1 MNDILGGS
9 QVLGLLS
16 PELQAQAEQRARS
29 AGLTNLGFALLQ
41 ASQGQP
47 GQRRPGLGQIIGQAG
62 PVGMQAYQQ
71 SFDRTLQDM
80 LRAQQIQDLQKQRAQ
95 REQQELAR
103 QRFAQ
108 QFAPVT
114 PQTALQAPGQV
125 GPTAA
130 RAAMIGQTPALDRS
144 QLLSAILDP
153 NMPPDVFERAKA
165 VYEATAPAKEP
176 ESITKLRI
184 LEKEP
189 QLAET
194 ERGLRAAGA
203 PTTNLTIRNALGK
216 SFGED
221 LGASLKEIKG
231 LARPAYTTLATIDN
245 MQSLLDQGVRTGFG
259 QEFMLQFQKA
269 GQAFNPDYKVKEI
282 AGQEAFLGAANQIIL
297 PQVKLLGVSPTDK
310 DLDFVVK
317 GSPSL
322 EKSVAG
328 NQLMLSALKL
338 KFERDKALAQ
348 FATQWQI
355 NNARSI
361 TEDPVV
367 AGARFD
373 EAMQQFMQTS
383 PLYTT
388 EVNRLRN
395 QYSQITGGQPAS
407 LTQGSPFR
415 K

>member
-62 PVGMQAYQQ
+62 PAGLQAYQQ

-165 VYEATAPAKEP
+165 VYEATKPKE
-176 ESITKLRI
+176 
-184 LEKEP
+184 
-189 QLAET
+189 
-194 ERGLRAAGA
+194 
-203 PTTNLTIRNALGK
+203 
-216 SFGED
+216 
-221 LGASLKEIKG
+221 
-231 LARPAYTTLATIDN
+231 TTLPTSAQEFALAQQDPKFAAFLAKKQEASGTKISIDMN
-245 MQSLLDQGVRTGFG
+245 KTLGGTLDKNLESFFNNGANARGVLPTVQTMSALLDEGVQTGFG
-259 QEFMLQFQKA
+259 QETINKFNQAAQLFDPNYKA
-269 GQAFNPDYKVKEI
+269 KGV
-282 AGQEAFLGAANQIIL
+282 AGQEAFIALSNEIIL
-297 PQVKLLGVSPTDK
+297 PQVKQLGVNPTDA
-310 DLDFVVK
+310 DLNFIIK
-317 GSPSL
+317 GSPTLS
-322 EKSVAG
+322 KSVEG
-328 NQLMLSALKL
+328 
-338 KFERDKALAQ
+338 
-348 FATQWQI
+348 
-355 NNARSI
+355 
-361 TEDPVV
+361 
-367 AGARFD
+367 
-373 EAMQQFMQTS
+373 
-383 PLYTT
+383 
-388 EVNRLRN
+388 NRLLLNALNIKLQRDAFLQEFVTN
-395 QYSQITGGQPAS
+395 WQDQNVSLIEQSPVRANTELRKQVLNLTKTHPLWTESTQQLRQQYSQILGGQPAS
-407 LTQGSPFR
+407 LTRGSPFR

>member
-1 MNDILGGS
+1 MN
-9 QVLGLLS
+9 GLLDFVT
-16 PELQAQAEQRARS
+16 PDQRKAMQQD
-29 AGLTNLGFALLQ
+29 ALTQSLLTLGPALLQ
-41 ASQGQP
+41 ASTGAP
-47 GQRRPGLGQIIGQAG
+47 GQGKPRLGQILGQAL
-62 PVGMQAYQQ
+62 PVGVQAYQGGI
-71 SFDRTLQDM
+71 DRALQQMM
-80 LRAQQIQDLQKQRAQ
+80 LSQQMAEQQRR
-95 REQQELAR
+95 REQQARSEAAR
-103 QRFAQ
+103 QQFAQ
-108 QFAPVT
+108 QFAPTT
-114 PQTALQAPGQV
+114 PQTALAAPGRV

-130 RAAMIGQTPALDRS
+130 RAGMIGQTPALDRNR
-144 QLLSAILDP
+144 LLSAMLDP
-153 NMPPDVFERAKA
+153 NMPPDVLERAKIA
-165 VYEATAPAKEP
+165 YEATAPAKEP
-176 ESITKLRI
+176 ESITKLRT
-184 LEKEP
+184 LQADPE
-189 QLAET
+189 LAAT
-194 ERGLRAAGA
+194 ERSLRAASA
-203 PTTNLTIRNALGK
+203 PTTNVNVRNALGK

-231 LARPAYTTLATIDN
+231 LARPAYATLATIDN
-245 MQSLLDQGVRTGFG
+245 MQSLLDQGVKTGFG
-259 QEFMLQFQKA
+259 QEFMLQFQRA

-297 PQVKLLGVSPTDK
+297 PQVKMLGVNPTDK
-310 DLDFVVK
+310 DLDFIVK

-373 EAMQQFMQTS
+373 EALQQFMQTS

-388 EVNRLRN
+388 EVDRLRS
-395 QYSQITGGQPAS
+395 QYSQITGGQSSS
-407 LTQGSPFR
+407 LTANSPFSR